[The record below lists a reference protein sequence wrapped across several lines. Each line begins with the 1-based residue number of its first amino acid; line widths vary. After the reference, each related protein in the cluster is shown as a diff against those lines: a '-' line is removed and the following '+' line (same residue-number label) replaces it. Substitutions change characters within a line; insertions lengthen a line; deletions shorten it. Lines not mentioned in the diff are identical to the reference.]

1 MAILPGVSEF
11 SMGIHRYEVWF
22 DAKKAEKAR
31 RTQLAFTYMTYILTF
46 GWAIY
51 PLGYLYGEGV
61 FGDEDLDM
69 LNIVYNIAD
78 VVNKTA
84 FGMMIQVCCHRHCCR
99 IRKIKSSRCPP
110 PTKGRLQNAQVLIL
124 I

>member
-1 MAILPGVSEF
+1 MLVFGFLGESGEMNAMLAWGIGVVAWAY
-11 SMGIHRYEVWF
+11 IVYEVWVG
-22 DAKKAEKAR
+22 DAKKASEKASEG
-31 RTQLAFTYMTYILTF
+31 TQLAFTYMTYILTF

-61 FGDEDLDM
+61 FGNEDLDM

-84 FGMMIQVCCHRHCCR
+84 FGMMIWYAATVDTAAAAE
-99 IRKIKSSRCPP
+99 SED
-110 PTKGRLQNAQVLIL
+110 
-124 I
+124 